1 MRPPLVGDG
10 GLERFNQLRPSRAQL
25 LAMRQRK
32 LREQVF
38 AAGGQPEEH
47 FAAVRP
53 AAHTPHPSIARKPVG
68 QFDGAVMANLQ
79 LPGQESHRGLEG
91 VAKPLDGQK
100 RLVLLRID
108 SYGSGGALAELEVTP
123 DFVPEIRESAIVHR
137 SQR

>member
-1 MRPPLVGDG
+1 VDG
-10 GLERFNQLRPSRAQL
+10 GSEGCNQAGSSGSEFPAVQPG
-25 LAMRQRK
+25 K
-32 LREQVF
+32 GFEQVF

-53 AAHTPHPSIARKPVG
+53 AADTPHPSVTRKPMG
-68 QFDGAVMANLQ
+68 QFNGAVMANLQ

-108 SYGSGGALAELEVTP
+108 SRGSGRALAELEVTP
-123 DFVPEIRESAIVHR
+123 DFVPEIRERAIVHR